1 MTRETLLDR
10 VIALLWKAEFI
21 LSEKCDIRPRSFD
34 VAARRGKTLLLLK
47 VLSNIEGLGE
57 DTSQEM
63 RRLSVLFNGSP
74 MVVGEHTNDHPLET
88 GAVYLRYG
96 IPCVNIET
104 LHDFFIEEVPPLVYA
119 APGGLY
125 VEIDGETLRSL
136 RESKNISLG
145 ELAMALGVSRR
156 TISKYES
163 GMNATIEAA
172 LKLEE
177 ILDSP
182 IACPVN
188 MIVKFEK
195 ARDADTSPNDLRNAS
210 DMEKEALGTL
220 MHIGFEVFHTT
231 RAPFNALSQ
240 DDVTK
245 MLTGVSDYSEAML
258 KKAKFMSSLA
268 DVTGTY
274 SLFIVKGPHR
284 SKAIGNTMLIKSEEL
299 KQFDDRD
306 DLFDLLLSRELKKAD
321 TGK

>member
-125 VEIDGETLRSL
+125 VEIDGETSRSL

-210 DMEKEALGTL
+210 ALEKEALGTL

-240 DDVTK
+240 DDVNK

-274 SLFIVKGPHR
+274 SLFIVKGPHH
-284 SKAIGNTMLIKSEEL
+284 SKAIGNTLLIKSEEL

-306 DLFDLLLSRELKKAD
+306 DLFDLLLSREVKKAD

>member
-210 DMEKEALGTL
+210 ALEKEALGTL

-240 DDVTK
+240 DDVNK

-274 SLFIVKGPHR
+274 SLFIVKGPHH
-284 SKAIGNTMLIKSEEL
+284 SKAIGNTLLIKSEEL

-306 DLFDLLLSRELKKAD
+306 DLFDLLLSREVKKAD